1 MEGFWRVRGGC
12 HLPTLSMITVSG
24 GDLPQLRGKNQ
35 ATVASQLVWIYNR
48 LGISF
53 MQVSKWGNSLA
64 VRLPAVVV
72 EALDLK
78 EGDEIEISIAGKRDF
93 KVARDRSKERALE
106 QLRQMKWSFPPDFKF
121 NREEI
126 NER

>member
-1 MEGFWRVRGGC
+1 
-12 HLPTLSMITVSG
+12 
-24 GDLPQLRGKNQ
+24 
-35 ATVASQLVWIYNR
+35 
-48 LGISF
+48 
-53 MQVSKWGNSLA
+53 MQVSRWGNSLA

-106 QLRQMKWSFPPDFKF
+106 ELRQMKWSFPPDFKF
-121 NREEI
+121 DRQELS
-126 NER
+126 ER